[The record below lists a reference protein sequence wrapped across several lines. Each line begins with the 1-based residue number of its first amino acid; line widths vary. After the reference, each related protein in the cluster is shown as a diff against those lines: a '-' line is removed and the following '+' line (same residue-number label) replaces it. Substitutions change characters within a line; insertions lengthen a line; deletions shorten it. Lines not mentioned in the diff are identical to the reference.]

1 MNNTVYSQKE
11 DKQLYSL
18 LAEMKME
25 SMEPKLKERNILKI
39 DQLINTTE
47 EEIDKWKDIPVGYR
61 IKLKKYIEKNK

>member
-1 MNNTVYSQKE
+1 MNSTAYSQKE
-11 DKQLYSL
+11 DKQLYNL

-25 SMEPKLKERNILKI
+25 NIQPKLKERNIMKI
-39 DQLINTTE
+39 DQLVNTSE

>member
-1 MNNTVYSQKE
+1 MNSTAYSQKE
-11 DKQLYSL
+11 DKQLYNL

-25 SMEPKLKERNILKI
+25 NIEPKLKEKNILKI
-39 DQLINTTE
+39 DQLVNTSE

>member
-1 MNNTVYSQKE
+1 MNSTAYSQKE
-11 DKQLYSL
+11 DKQLYNL

-25 SMEPKLKERNILKI
+25 NIQSKLKERNIMKI
-39 DQLINTTE
+39 DQLVNTSE